1 MKLRATIA
9 TIATIATV
17 ASTHTGLALEHI
29 TLTGNT
35 PSKSVASGSLVEVI
49 GTNKNNDGNVEY
61 LKLTFA
67 DGAVTKMALRGKESS
82 QYTDMRG
89 NCFTGLTSVSLEQAN
104 GTPAPNTSVT
114 LKITPANELGAPAG
128 AVLVLPQNSTGTYDV
143 IIESSGDLVNW
154 TTLTTHSVNAPT
166 TQNFFRARII
176 KTAP

>member
-1 MKLRATIA
+1 MKLKFAFA
-9 TIATIATV
+9 SV
-17 ASTHTGLALEHI
+17 ASIAFAHTGLALEHI

-35 PSKSVASGSLVEVI
+35 PSKSVVAGALVEII

-67 DGAVTKMALRGKESS
+67 DGAVTKMVLRGKESS

-89 NCFTGLTSVSLEQAN
+89 NVFTGLTSVTLELAN

-114 LKITPANELGAPAG
+114 LKITPSNEIGVSPPG
-128 AVLVLPQNSTGTYDV
+128 AVLVLPQNSTGNYDV

-154 TTLTTHSVNAPT
+154 TTLTTHSVNAETSP
-166 TQNFFRARII
+166 NFFRARII
-176 KTAP
+176 KTSP

>member
-1 MKLRATIA
+1 MKLKFAFATIA
-9 TIATIATV
+9 SLALAH
-17 ASTHTGLALEHI
+17 ASLALEHV

-35 PSKSVASGSLVEVI
+35 QSKSVAAGALVEVI

-67 DGAVTKMALRGKESS
+67 DGAVTKMVLRGKESS

-114 LKITPANELGAPAG
+114 LKITPPNEIGITPPG
-128 AVLVLPQNSTGTYDV
+128 AVLVLPQNSTGNYDV

-154 TTLTTHSVNAPT
+154 TTLTTHSVNVAT
-166 TQNFFRARII
+166 AQNFFRARII
-176 KTAP
+176 KTSP